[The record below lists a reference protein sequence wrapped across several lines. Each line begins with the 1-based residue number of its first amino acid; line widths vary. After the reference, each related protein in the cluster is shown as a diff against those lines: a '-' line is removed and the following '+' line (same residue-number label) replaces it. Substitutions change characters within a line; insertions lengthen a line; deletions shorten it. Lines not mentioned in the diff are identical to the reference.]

1 MVYDRTCTGAPWRPG
16 LSHAWA
22 SGQYLYKALGRIDRA
37 LGVDTWDEALQWLGH
52 VGGDDPIEEVQY
64 WGHGK
69 WGLARVDTVAFDA
82 ASLSP
87 THRWAAAL
95 DRIADRLLPEGQS
108 QVWFRTCETLG
119 CVPGQEFAKRLTD
132 RLGCRVAGHTYIIGH
147 WQSGLHSLA
156 PGETPTWSVEEGLKA
171 GSAEDPTAAYWS
183 RAWHPNT
190 ISFLHGEVPA
200 GY

>member
-22 SGQYLYKALGRIDRA
+22 SGQYLYKALGRIDRS
-37 LGVDTWDEALQWLGH
+37 LGVDSWDEALHWLGH
-52 VGGDDPIEEVQY
+52 VGGDRPIEEIQY

-69 WGLARVDTVAFDA
+69 WGLARVDMVAFDA
-82 ASLSP
+82 DALAP
-87 THRWAAAL
+87 THRWASAL
-95 DRIADRLLPEGQS
+95 DRIAERLLPDARS

-119 CVPGQEFAKRLTD
+119 CVPGQEFAQRLTE

-156 PGETPTWSVEEGLKA
+156 PGETPSWSTSEGLKG
-171 GSAEDPTAAYWS
+171 GSPEDPTSAYWS
-183 RAWHPNT
+183 KAWHPNT
-190 ISFLHGEVPA
+190 ISFLHGQVPA